1 MIRIFN
7 SFEVQF
13 IRMIVSDFFFIIS
26 LLILKIENDY
36 MYYIDFIIRTEI
48 ILKYNYDIFKKKSHN
63 FLTCI
68 RF

>member
-48 ILKYNYDIFKKKSHN
+48 ILKYNYDLKKKVIT
-63 FLTCI
+63 F
-68 RF
+68 